1 MYDLLIKGGT
11 LIDGSGSAAVLADI
25 GIIGDKIIEIGLIK
39 ATHSSRTIDATGR
52 YVCPGFIDIHTHSDL
67 TLALDGRAF
76 SSLSQGITTQI
87 MGNCGVSAA
96 PTREYELY
104 HGPLDP
110 TMTRELTCDWLNFED
125 YFKRLNDQ
133 GMGTNVATL
142 VGHGNIRV
150 AAMGYD
156 DRVPTKREINKM
168 IDLTEIAMED
178 GCFGLSSGLAYA
190 PGPFADS
197 EELIELGRIVSKY
210 NGIYT
215 SHIRNQTEG
224 IEDAVQEVFTVGEK
238 ANLPAH
244 VSHMQPGAPMIGSTK
259 TLLANMSKLRSNG
272 IDVSCDAIPYTIGS
286 TTLKSLLP
294 PWALDGGDQRLLE
307 RLRDP
312 EMRECI
318 KADTMKYGAESGGS
332 RKRNLVKKEKWSSI
346 WLSSAIINAQ
356 LTGKNFVEIGQIRNQ
371 SPHDAVIDII
381 IEDEAQPWMLA
392 EDVSEQ
398 DFLNIALDPAGGI
411 ISDGFSLVPE
421 GILAEGKHH
430 PRSYGA
436 FPYFLRRFVR
446 EKKALSWEYAIHKL
460 SSHAAKRFGLL
471 NRGLISEGFQ
481 ADILVF
487 NPNTISEKANFE
499 NPYIYAKGIDHVLV
513 NGKNAIEDG
522 ELIDAR
528 AGQILQKKTQEQ
540 LL

>member
-1 MYDLLIKGGT
+1 MYDIVIKKGK
-11 LIDGSGSAAVLADI
+11 LIDGTGNPAIITDV
-25 GIIGDKIIEIGLIK
+25 GILGDKITQIGLIDSS
-39 ATHSSRTIDATGR
+39 HSKQTIDATGR

-96 PTREYELY
+96 PTRQYELY

-110 TMTRELTCDWLNFED
+110 TMTRNLDCDWLNFDD
-125 YFKRLNDQ
+125 YFNRLSDQ
-133 GMGTNVATL
+133 GLGTNTATL

-156 DRVPTKREINKM
+156 DRAPTKREMNRM
-168 IDLTEIAMED
+168 VDHTEKAMED

-190 PGPFADS
+190 PGPFADPQ
-197 EELIELGRIVSKY
+197 ELIELGRIISKY

-224 IEDAVQEVFTVGEK
+224 IKNAVREVFTVGEQ
-238 ANLPAH
+238 ANIPAH
-244 VSHMQPGAPMIGSTK
+244 ISHMQPGTPMIGSTV
-259 TLLANMSKLRSNG
+259 TLLANMSKLRSKG

-294 PWALDGGDQRLLE
+294 PWALDGGDQRLLK

-312 EMRECI
+312 EIRECI

-346 WLSSAIINAQ
+346 WLSSAIVNAQ
-356 LTGKNFVEIGQIRNQ
+356 LTGKNFVEIGKIRNQ
-371 SPHDAVIDII
+371 NPHDALIDII

-398 DFLNIALDPAGGI
+398 DFLNIARDPAGGV

-460 SSHAAKRFGLL
+460 SGHAAKRFGLY

-481 ADILVF
+481 ADIIVF
-487 NPNTISEKANFE
+487 NPDTICEKANFE
-499 NPYIYAKGIDHVLV
+499 NPYVYAKGIDHVLV
-513 NGKNAIEDG
+513 NGNKAIEAG

-528 AGQILQKKTQEQ
+528 AGQVLRKKG
-540 LL
+540 

>member
-11 LIDGSGSAAVLADI
+11 IIDGSGNAATMADI
-25 GIIGDKIIEIGLIK
+25 GIIGEQIAEIGLVEANPSK
-39 ATHSSRTIDATGR
+39 QTIDATGR

-96 PTREYELY
+96 PTRKHNLY

-110 TMTRELTCDWLNFED
+110 AMTRDLDCDWLNFDD
-125 YFKRLNDQ
+125 YFNRLTDQ
-133 GMGTNVATL
+133 GIGTNTATL

-156 DRVPTKREINKM
+156 DRVPTKHEMNKM
-168 IDLTEIAMED
+168 IDLTEKAMED

-190 PGPFADS
+190 PGPFANPQ
-197 EELIELGRIVSKY
+197 ELIELSRVVSKY

-224 IEDAVQEVFTVGEK
+224 IKDAVQEVFTVGEQAK
-238 ANLPAH
+238 LPAH

-259 TLLANMSKLRSNG
+259 TLLEDMNKLRSKG

-294 PWALDGGDQRLLE
+294 PWALDGGDKILLQ

-312 EMRECI
+312 EIRTRI

-332 RKRNLVKKEKWSSI
+332 RKRTLVKEEKWASI
-346 WLSSAIINAQ
+346 WLSSAVVNAQ
-356 LTGKNFVEIGQIRNQ
+356 YTGKNFVEIGQIRNQ
-371 SPHDAVIDII
+371 SPHDSMLDILL
-381 IEDEAQPWMLA
+381 EDQAQPWMLA

-398 DFLNIALDPAGGI
+398 DFLNIAQDPAGGI

-446 EKKALSWEYAIHKL
+446 EQKALTWEFAIHKL
-460 SSHAAKRFGLL
+460 SGHAAERFGLY
-471 NRGLISEGFQ
+471 NRGLIAEGFQ

-487 NPNTISEKANFE
+487 NPDVISEEADFE
-499 NPYIYAKGIDHVLV
+499 SPYVYAKGIDHVFV
-513 NGKNAIEDG
+513 NGNKVFEAG
-522 ELIDAR
+522 EPLDVC
-528 AGQILQKKTQEQ
+528 AGQVLRHNIKH
-540 LL
+540 

>member
-1 MYDLLIKGGT
+1 M
-11 LIDGSGSAAVLADI
+11 
-25 GIIGDKIIEIGLIK
+25 
-39 ATHSSRTIDATGR
+39 
-52 YVCPGFIDIHTHSDL
+52 
-67 TLALDGRAF
+67 
-76 SSLSQGITTQI
+76 
-87 MGNCGVSAA
+87 
-96 PTREYELY
+96 
-104 HGPLDP
+104 
-110 TMTRELTCDWLNFED
+110 
-125 YFKRLNDQ
+125 
-133 GMGTNVATL
+133 
-142 VGHGNIRV
+142 
-150 AAMGYD
+150 
-156 DRVPTKREINKM
+156 
-168 IDLTEIAMED
+168 
-178 GCFGLSSGLAYA
+178 
-190 PGPFADS
+190 
-197 EELIELGRIVSKY
+197 
-210 NGIYT
+210 
-215 SHIRNQTEG
+215 
-224 IEDAVQEVFTVGEK
+224 
-238 ANLPAH
+238 
-244 VSHMQPGAPMIGSTK
+244 
-259 TLLANMSKLRSNG
+259 
-272 IDVSCDAIPYTIGS
+272 
-286 TTLKSLLP
+286 
-294 PWALDGGDQRLLE
+294 
-307 RLRDP
+307 
-312 EMRECI
+312 
-318 KADTMKYGAESGGS
+318 
-332 RKRNLVKKEKWSSI
+332 SSI

-421 GILAEGKHH
+421 GVLAEGKHH

-471 NRGLISEGFQ
+471 NRGLLSEGFQ

-499 NPYIYAKGIDHVLV
+499 NPYIYPKGIDHVFV
-513 NGKNAIEDG
+513 NGKKAIEDG